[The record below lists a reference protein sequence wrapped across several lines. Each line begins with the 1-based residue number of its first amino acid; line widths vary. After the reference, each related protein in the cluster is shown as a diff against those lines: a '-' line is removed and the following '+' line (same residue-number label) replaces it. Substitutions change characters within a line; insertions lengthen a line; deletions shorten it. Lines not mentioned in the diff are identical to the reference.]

1 MYNVIAIKKIVGGAG
16 AIEIL
21 GREVRNLQAE
31 KVLIVTD
38 KGVIKAGVVDRALNS
53 LKKEGIKFEI
63 FDEIEPNPKDT
74 TVENGA
80 QYLRD
85 INAEAVIGIGG
96 GSSMDSAK
104 VISALSCNEGPVEKY
119 YYDAESP
126 HPLQNQIKPIIAVP
140 TTSGTGS
147 EVDPAAMITDTKNHM
162 KKLVDCG
169 WSMGPVVA
177 IIDPSLTL
185 SLPPRLTAETG
196 MDALVHAIEAY
207 IAKNANPFTDGN
219 VYHAMRLILKSIR
232 RAYVDGKNIEARTN
246 MMTGSTLAARSFANI
261 GLGVVHSLGQA
272 ISGEYNAP
280 HGLTMAKCLPISME
294 YNIMARP
301 EKFAD
306 IAKLMG
312 KNISGL
318 STLDAARLSIEGA
331 RELLN
336 DLNITEDIRSLGVT
350 EKSIPVLVKKA
361 MEDNCTPNNPRSL
374 SIEDF
379 KQLYSKLLK

>member
-119 YYDAESP
+119 YSDAESP

-147 EVDPAAMITDTKNHM
+147 EVDPGAMITDTKNHM

-207 IAKNANPFTDGN
+207 TAKNANPFTDGN
-219 VYHAMRLILKSIR
+219 AYHAMRLILKSIR

-350 EKSIPVLVKKA
+350 EKSIPVLAKKA